1 MRQFADLDE
10 ISRDILKEIGN
21 IGTGNAVTALSQM
34 LMHPVDIAVPDLKIL
49 KYQEV
54 CSLLDSA
61 DELQTGIMVGVGGE
75 MEGMFLFLLSET
87 FTMMVLNKILGE
99 EEREFLNPGEMERS
113 LICELGNIMCGSY
126 INALASVMDL
136 KLEVSVPD
144 VCIDMGGAILT
155 YPMSKWVI
163 VSDDILLIENI
174 FHMSGEIFK
183 GRILFLPEQEDLG
196 TMLSRLRE
204 QRYG

>member
-87 FTMMVLNKILGE
+87 FTVMVLNKILGE

-144 VCIDMGGAILT
+144 VCIDMGGAILSV
-155 YPMSKWVI
+155 PLSRFLR
-163 VSDDILLIENI
+163 VSDDILMIDNL
-174 FHMSGEIFK
+174 FHLGGESFL
-183 GRILFLPEQEDLG
+183 GRILFIPEPDSLDM
-196 TMLSRLRE
+196 MLRSLRE
-204 QRYG
+204 

>member
-144 VCIDMGGAILT
+144 VCIDMGGAILSV
-155 YPMSKWVI
+155 PLSRFLR
-163 VSDDILLIENI
+163 VSDDILMIDNL
-174 FHMSGEIFK
+174 FHLGGESFL
-183 GRILFLPEQEDLG
+183 GRILFIPEPDSLDM
-196 TMLSRLRE
+196 MLRSLSE
-204 QRYG
+204 

>member
-61 DELQTGIMVGVGGE
+61 DELQTGIMVGGGGD
-75 MEGMFLFLLSET
+75 MGGMFLFLLSET

-144 VCIDMGGAILT
+144 VCIDMGGAILSV
-155 YPMSKWVI
+155 PLSRFLR
-163 VSDDILLIENI
+163 VSDDILMIDNL
-174 FHMSGEIFK
+174 FHLGGESFL
-183 GRILFLPEQEDLG
+183 GRILFIPEPDSLDM
-196 TMLSRLRE
+196 MLRSLRE
-204 QRYG
+204 

>member
-87 FTMMVLNKILGE
+87 FTMMVLNKILGD

-144 VCIDMGGAILT
+144 VCSDMGGAILSV
-155 YPMSKWVI
+155 PLSRFLR
-163 VSDDILLIENI
+163 VSDDILMIDNL
-174 FHMSGEIFK
+174 FHLGGESFL
-183 GRILFLPEQEDLG
+183 GRILFIPEPDSLDM
-196 TMLSRLRE
+196 MLRSLRE
-204 QRYG
+204 

>member
-126 INALASVMDL
+126 INTLASVMDL

-144 VCIDMGGAILT
+144 VCIDMGGAILSV
-155 YPMSKWVI
+155 PLSRFLR
-163 VSDDILLIENI
+163 VSDDILMIDNL
-174 FHMSGEIFK
+174 FHLGGESFL
-183 GRILFLPEQEDLG
+183 GRILFIPEPDSLDM
-196 TMLSRLRE
+196 MLRSLRE
-204 QRYG
+204 

>member
-10 ISRDILKEIGN
+10 ISRDILKEIGK

-144 VCIDMGGAILT
+144 VCIDMGGAILSV
-155 YPMSKWVI
+155 PLSRFLR
-163 VSDDILLIENI
+163 VSDDILMIDNL
-174 FHMSGEIFK
+174 FHLGGESFL
-183 GRILFLPEQEDLG
+183 GRILFIPEPDSLDM
-196 TMLSRLRE
+196 MLRSLRE
-204 QRYG
+204 

>member
-144 VCIDMGGAILT
+144 VCIDMGGAILSV
-155 YPMSKWVI
+155 PLSRFLR
-163 VSDDILLIENI
+163 VSDDILMIDNL
-174 FHMSGEIFK
+174 FHLGGESFL
-183 GRILFLPEQEDLG
+183 GRILFIPEPASLDM
-196 TMLSRLRE
+196 MLRSLRE
-204 QRYG
+204 

>member
-113 LICELGNIMCGSY
+113 LICELGNIMCGCY

-144 VCIDMGGAILT
+144 VCIDMGGAILSV
-155 YPMSKWVI
+155 PLSRFLR
-163 VSDDILLIENI
+163 VSDDILMIDNL
-174 FHMSGEIFK
+174 FHLGGESFL
-183 GRILFLPEQEDLG
+183 GRILFIPEPDSLDM
-196 TMLSRLRE
+196 MLRSLRE
-204 QRYG
+204 

>member
-61 DELQTGIMVGVGGE
+61 DELQTGIMVGVGGD

-144 VCIDMGGAILT
+144 VCIDMGGANLSVPL
-155 YPMSKWVI
+155 YRFLR
-163 VSDDILLIENI
+163 VSDDILMIDNL
-174 FHMSGEIFK
+174 FHLGGESFL
-183 GRILFLPEQEDLG
+183 GRILFIPEPDSLDM
-196 TMLSRLRE
+196 MLRSLRE
-204 QRYG
+204 

>member
-61 DELQTGIMVGVGGE
+61 DELQTGIMVRVGGE

-144 VCIDMGGAILT
+144 VCIDMGGAILSV
-155 YPMSKWVI
+155 PLSRFLR
-163 VSDDILLIENI
+163 VSDDILMIDNL
-174 FHMSGEIFK
+174 FHLGGESFL
-183 GRILFLPEQEDLG
+183 GRILFIPEPDSLDM
-196 TMLSRLRE
+196 MLRSLRE
-204 QRYG
+204 

>member
-34 LMHPVDIAVPDLKIL
+34 LMHPVDISVPDLKIL

-144 VCIDMGGAILT
+144 VCIDMGGAILSV
-155 YPMSKWVI
+155 PLSRFLR
-163 VSDDILLIENI
+163 VSDDILMIDNL
-174 FHMSGEIFK
+174 FHLGGESFL
-183 GRILFLPEQEDLG
+183 GRILFIPEPDSLDM
-196 TMLSRLRE
+196 MLRSLRE
-204 QRYG
+204 

>member
-144 VCIDMGGAILT
+144 VCIDMGGAILSV
-155 YPMSKWVI
+155 PLSRFLR
-163 VSDDILLIENI
+163 VSDDILMIDNL
-174 FHMSGEIFK
+174 FHLGGESFL
-183 GRILFLPEQEDLG
+183 GRILFIPEPDSLDK
-196 TMLSRLRE
+196 MHRSLRE
-204 QRYG
+204 

>member
-34 LMHPVDIAVPDLKIL
+34 LMHPVDIAVPDLKII

-144 VCIDMGGAILT
+144 VCIDMGGAILSV
-155 YPMSKWVI
+155 PLSRFLR
-163 VSDDILLIENI
+163 VSDDILMIDNL
-174 FHMSGEIFK
+174 FHLGGESFL
-183 GRILFLPEQEDLG
+183 GRILFIPEPDSLDM
-196 TMLSRLRE
+196 MLRSLRE
-204 QRYG
+204 

>member
-10 ISRDILKEIGN
+10 ISSDILKEIGN

-144 VCIDMGGAILT
+144 VCIDMGGAILSV
-155 YPMSKWVI
+155 PLSRFLR
-163 VSDDILLIENI
+163 VSDDILMIDNL
-174 FHMSGEIFK
+174 FHLGGESFL
-183 GRILFLPEQEDLG
+183 GRILFIPEPDSLDM
-196 TMLSRLRE
+196 MLRSLRE
-204 QRYG
+204 

>member
-61 DELQTGIMVGVGGE
+61 DELQTGI
-75 MEGMFLFLLSET
+75 MFLFLLSET

-144 VCIDMGGAILT
+144 VCIDMGGAILSV
-155 YPMSKWVI
+155 PLSRFLR
-163 VSDDILLIENI
+163 VSDDILMIDNL
-174 FHMSGEIFK
+174 FHLGGESFL
-183 GRILFLPEQEDLG
+183 GRILFIPEPDSLDM
-196 TMLSRLRE
+196 MLRSLRE
-204 QRYG
+204 

>member
-155 YPMSKWVI
+155 YPMSRWVI

>member
-49 KYQEV
+49 KYHEV

-144 VCIDMGGAILT
+144 VCIDMGGAILSV
-155 YPMSKWVI
+155 PLSRFLR
-163 VSDDILLIENI
+163 VSDDILMIDNL
-174 FHMSGEIFK
+174 FHLGGESFL
-183 GRILFLPEQEDLG
+183 GRILFIPEPDSLDM
-196 TMLSRLRE
+196 MLRSLRE
-204 QRYG
+204 

>member
-49 KYQEV
+49 NYQEV

-144 VCIDMGGAILT
+144 VCIDMGGAILSV
-155 YPMSKWVI
+155 PLSRFLR
-163 VSDDILLIENI
+163 VSDDILMIDNL
-174 FHMSGEIFK
+174 FHLGGESFL
-183 GRILFLPEQEDLG
+183 GRILFIPEPDSLDM
-196 TMLSRLRE
+196 MLRSLRE
-204 QRYG
+204 

>member
-10 ISRDILKEIGN
+10 RSRDILKEIGN

-144 VCIDMGGAILT
+144 VCIDMGGAILSV
-155 YPMSKWVI
+155 PLSRFLR
-163 VSDDILLIENI
+163 VSDDILMIDNL
-174 FHMSGEIFK
+174 FHLGGESFL
-183 GRILFLPEQEDLG
+183 GRILFIPEPDSLDM
-196 TMLSRLRE
+196 MLRSLRE
-204 QRYG
+204 

>member
-61 DELQTGIMVGVGGE
+61 DELQTGIMVGGGGE

-144 VCIDMGGAILT
+144 VCIDMGGAILSV
-155 YPMSKWVI
+155 PLSRFLR
-163 VSDDILLIENI
+163 VSDDILMIDNL
-174 FHMSGEIFK
+174 FHLGGESFL
-183 GRILFLPEQEDLG
+183 GRILFIPEPDSLDM
-196 TMLSRLRE
+196 MLRSLRE
-204 QRYG
+204 

>member
-144 VCIDMGGAILT
+144 VCIDMGGAILSV
-155 YPMSKWVI
+155 PLSRFLR
-163 VSDDILLIENI
+163 VSDDILMIDNL
-174 FHMSGEIFK
+174 FHLGGESFL
-183 GRILFLPEQEDLG
+183 GRILFIPEPDSLDM
-196 TMLSRLRE
+196 MLRSLRE
-204 QRYG
+204 

>member
-34 LMHPVDIAVPDLKIL
+34 LMHPVDIAMPDLKIL

-144 VCIDMGGAILT
+144 VCIDMGGAILSV
-155 YPMSKWVI
+155 PLSRFLR
-163 VSDDILLIENI
+163 VSDDILMIDNL
-174 FHMSGEIFK
+174 FHLGGESFL
-183 GRILFLPEQEDLG
+183 GRILFIPEPDSLDM
-196 TMLSRLRE
+196 MLRSLRE
-204 QRYG
+204 

>member
-126 INALASVMDL
+126 INALVSVMDL

-144 VCIDMGGAILT
+144 VCIDMGGAILSV
-155 YPMSKWVI
+155 PLSRFLR
-163 VSDDILLIENI
+163 VSDDILMIDNL
-174 FHMSGEIFK
+174 FHLGGESFL
-183 GRILFLPEQEDLG
+183 GRILFIPEPDSLDM
-196 TMLSRLRE
+196 MLRSLRE
-204 QRYG
+204 

>member
-10 ISRDILKEIGN
+10 ISRDILKKIGN

-144 VCIDMGGAILT
+144 VCIDMGGAILSV
-155 YPMSKWVI
+155 PLSRFLR
-163 VSDDILLIENI
+163 VSDDILMIDNL
-174 FHMSGEIFK
+174 FHLGGESFL
-183 GRILFLPEQEDLG
+183 GRILFIPEPDSLDM
-196 TMLSRLRE
+196 MLRSLRE
-204 QRYG
+204 

>member
-10 ISRDILKEIGN
+10 ISRDILKERGN

-61 DELQTGIMVGVGGE
+61 DELQTGIMVGVGGD

-144 VCIDMGGAILT
+144 VCIDMGGAILSV
-155 YPMSKWVI
+155 PLSRFLR
-163 VSDDILLIENI
+163 VSDDILMIDNL
-174 FHMSGEIFK
+174 FHLGGESFL
-183 GRILFLPEQEDLG
+183 GRILFIPEPDSLDM
-196 TMLSRLRE
+196 MLRSLRE
-204 QRYG
+204 

>member
-144 VCIDMGGAILT
+144 VCIDMGGAILSV
-155 YPMSKWVI
+155 PLSRFLR
-163 VSDDILLIENI
+163 VSDEILMIDNL
-174 FHMSGEIFK
+174 FHLGGESFL
-183 GRILFLPEQEDLG
+183 GRILFIPEPDSLDM
-196 TMLSRLRE
+196 MLRSLRE
-204 QRYG
+204 

>member
-10 ISRDILKEIGN
+10 ISRDIWKEIGN

-61 DELQTGIMVGVGGE
+61 DELQTGIMVGVGGD

-144 VCIDMGGAILT
+144 VCIDMGGAILSV
-155 YPMSKWVI
+155 PLSRFLR
-163 VSDDILLIENI
+163 VSDDILMIDNL
-174 FHMSGEIFK
+174 FHLGGESFL
-183 GRILFLPEQEDLG
+183 GRILFIPEPDSLDM
-196 TMLSRLRE
+196 MLRSLRE
-204 QRYG
+204 

>member
-54 CSLLDSA
+54 CPLLDSA

-87 FTMMVLNKILGE
+87 FTLMVLNKILGE

-144 VCIDMGGAILT
+144 VCIDMGGAILSV
-155 YPMSKWVI
+155 PLSRFLR
-163 VSDDILLIENI
+163 VSDDILMIDNL
-174 FHMSGEIFK
+174 FHLGGESFL
-183 GRILFLPEQEDLG
+183 GRILFIPEPDSLDM
-196 TMLSRLRE
+196 MLRSLRE
-204 QRYG
+204 

>member
-113 LICELGNIMCGSY
+113 LICERGNIMCGSY

-144 VCIDMGGAILT
+144 VCIDMGGAILSV
-155 YPMSKWVI
+155 PLSRFLR
-163 VSDDILLIENI
+163 VSDDILMIDNL
-174 FHMSGEIFK
+174 FHLGGESFL
-183 GRILFLPEQEDLG
+183 GRILFIP
-196 TMLSRLRE
+196 
-204 QRYG
+204 

>member
-61 DELQTGIMVGVGGE
+61 DELQTGIMVRVGGE
-75 MEGMFLFLLSET
+75 MEGMVLFLLSET

-113 LICELGNIMCGSY
+113 LICELGNILCGSY
-126 INALASVMDL
+126 INALGAVMDL

-144 VCIDMGGAILT
+144 VCIDMGGAILSV
-155 YPMSKWVI
+155 PLSRFLR
-163 VSDDILLIENI
+163 VSDDILMIDNL
-174 FHMSGEIFK
+174 FHLGGESFL
-183 GRILFLPEQEDLG
+183 GRILFIPEPDSLDM
-196 TMLSRLRE
+196 MLRSLRE
-204 QRYG
+204 

>member
-75 MEGMFLFLLSET
+75 
-87 FTMMVLNKILGE
+87 ILCAA
-99 EEREFLNPGEMERS
+99 PISM
-113 LICELGNIMCGSY
+113 
-126 INALASVMDL
+126 
-136 KLEVSVPD
+136 
-144 VCIDMGGAILT
+144 
-155 YPMSKWVI
+155 
-163 VSDDILLIENI
+163 
-174 FHMSGEIFK
+174 
-183 GRILFLPEQEDLG
+183 
-196 TMLSRLRE
+196 RLR
-204 QRYG
+204 RLWI

>member
-113 LICELGNIMCGSY
+113 LIWELGNIMCGSY
-126 INALASVMDL
+126 INARASVMDL

-144 VCIDMGGAILT
+144 VCIDMGGAILSV
-155 YPMSKWVI
+155 PLSRFLR
-163 VSDDILLIENI
+163 VSDDILMIDNL
-174 FHMSGEIFK
+174 FHLGGESFL
-183 GRILFLPEQEDLG
+183 GRILFIPEPDSLDM
-196 TMLSRLRE
+196 MLRSLRE
-204 QRYG
+204 

>member
-49 KYQEV
+49 KYLEV
-54 CSLLDSA
+54 CSLLYSA

-126 INALASVMDL
+126 INALAAVMDL
-136 KLEVSVPD
+136 NLEVTVPD
-144 VCIDMGGAILT
+144 VCIDMGGAILSV
-155 YPMSKWVI
+155 PLSRFLR
-163 VSDDILLIENI
+163 VSDDILMIDNL
-174 FHMSGEIFK
+174 FHLGGESFL
-183 GRILFLPEQEDLG
+183 GRILFIPEPDSLDM
-196 TMLSRLRE
+196 MLRSLRE
-204 QRYG
+204 

>member
-75 MEGMFLFLLSET
+75 MEGIFLFLLSET

-144 VCIDMGGAILT
+144 VCIDMGGAILSV
-155 YPMSKWVI
+155 PLSRFLR
-163 VSDDILLIENI
+163 VSDDILMIDNL
-174 FHMSGEIFK
+174 FHLGGESFL
-183 GRILFLPEQEDLG
+183 GRILFIPEPDSLDM
-196 TMLSRLRE
+196 MLRSLRE
-204 QRYG
+204 

>member
-144 VCIDMGGAILT
+144 VCIDMGGAILSV
-155 YPMSKWVI
+155 PLSRFLR
-163 VSDDILLIENI
+163 VSDDILMIDNL
-174 FHMSGEIFK
+174 FHLGGESFLR
-183 GRILFLPEQEDLG
+183 RILFIPEPDSLDM
-196 TMLSRLRE
+196 MLRSLRE
-204 QRYG
+204 